1 MSIDEYLATLTPV
14 DRTRL
19 LGQIEGMQLAQ
30 RIIQNRVIE
39 LVGLGASDEI
49 VAELH
54 GAQTLLRSV
63 QVGLGNGARNF
74 PTLTVP
80 EQAAIDRIS

>member
-1 MSIDEYLATLTPV
+1 MGIDEHLAKLTPV

-39 LVGLGASDEI
+39 LVKLNANDDI

-54 GAQTLLRSV
+54 GAQTLLRGV
-63 QVGLGNGARNF
+63 QVELGSGSREF
-74 PTLTVP
+74 PTLTES